1 MELADVVK
9 DDVGGGWVR
18 EVLGSNVAAQA
29 QFWAE
34 NLNGQVKR

>member
-1 MELADVVK
+1 MEPADVVK

-18 EVLGSNVAAQA
+18 EVLGSILGAQA
-29 QFWAE
+29 QFWAA